1 MTEMP
6 RRQSKESPEGTV
18 SEARDGELQEG
29 KNSWEKMELCRLL
42 YGFDK
47 CGMLYLEPLE

>member
-1 MTEMP
+1 MP
-6 RRQSKESPEGTV
+6 RRQSKESQEGTV
-18 SEARDGELQEG
+18 QWEARDGELQEEEQLG
-29 KNSWEKMELCRLL
+29 KRWNCRLL